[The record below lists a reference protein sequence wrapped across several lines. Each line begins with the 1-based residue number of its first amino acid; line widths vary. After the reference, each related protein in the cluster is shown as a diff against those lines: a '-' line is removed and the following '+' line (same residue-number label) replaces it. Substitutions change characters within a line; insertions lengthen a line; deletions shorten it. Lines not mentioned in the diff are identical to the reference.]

1 MRTKIIAISSFI
13 ILSAAFAEPTNEGY
27 RIKNFQDV
35 LKKVYVDANRFEET
49 KIDPTKSGGST
60 LMGLI
65 SRLMGSTPNSTFEGM
80 GVQRYIY
87 SAFKGQ
93 NLLGVSHGSSVDADG
108 VLINVVVHYD
118 ADANVKGVEILDA
131 PEEVAAAVKSHK
143 FLDQFKGYA
152 TEDFQ
157 VKYEKHRRRLISHQ
171 GRALKEIKTP
181 STGIVKN
188 YFDRILRSVRY
199 NVAFVDVAYFI
210 SRLPMMD
217 TQSRRISSVSM
228 GSGSPE
234 AMVKSAKM
242 TSPSG
247 DRSKNFISQP
257 FSFEKN

>member
-1 MRTKIIAISSFI
+1 MRLKYIAISSFFI
-13 ILSAAFAEPTNEGY
+13 FSASYADATNEGY
-27 RIKNFQDV
+27 RIKNYQDV
-35 LKKVYVDANRFEET
+35 LKKVYVDATRFEEL
-49 KIDPTKSGGST
+49 KVDPTKSGGST

-87 SAFKGQ
+87 SAFKGKA
-93 NLLGVSHGSSVDADG
+93 LLGVSHGSSVDADG
-108 VLINVVVHYD
+108 ILINVVVHYD

-217 TQSRRISSVSM
+217 TQSRRISSVSK
-228 GSGSPE
+228 GAGSPE
-234 AMVKSAKM
+234 AMVESARM

-247 DRSKNFISQP
+247 DRSKNFIVQP
-257 FSFEKN
+257 SSAKN

>member
-1 MRTKIIAISSFI
+1 MRIKFIAISSFI
-13 ILSAAFAEPTNEGY
+13 IFSAAFAEPTNEGY
-27 RIKNFQDV
+27 RIKNFNDV
-35 LKKVYVDANRFEET
+35 LKKVYVDANRFEEL
-49 KIDPTKSGGST
+49 KVDPSKSGGST

-65 SRLMGSTPNSTFEGM
+65 SRLMGSAPNSTFEGM

-87 SAFKGQ
+87 SAYKGKTF
-93 NLLGVSHGSSVDADG
+93 LGVSHGSSVEAEG
-108 VLINVVVHYD
+108 ALINVVVHYD
-118 ADANVKGVEILDA
+118 ADANVKGVEILDT
-131 PEEVAAAVKSHK
+131 PEEVAVAIKSHK

-157 VKYEKHRRRLISHQ
+157 IKYQKQRRRVISHQ
-171 GRALKEIKTP
+171 GRALKELKAP
-181 STGIVKN
+181 STGVVRN

-217 TQSRRISSVSM
+217 TQSRRISSVTM

-242 TSPSG
+242 SSPSG
-247 DRSKNFISQP
+247 DRSRNFISQP
-257 FSFEKN
+257 AVFEKN

>member
-1 MRTKIIAISSFI
+1 M
-13 ILSAAFAEPTNEGY
+13 
-27 RIKNFQDV
+27 
-35 LKKVYVDANRFEET
+35 
-49 KIDPTKSGGST
+49 
-60 LMGLI
+60 
-65 SRLMGSTPNSTFEGM
+65 
-80 GVQRYIY
+80 
-87 SAFKGQ
+87 
-93 NLLGVSHGSSVDADG
+93 GVSHGSSVDADG
-108 VLINVVVHYD
+108 ILINVVVHYD

-181 STGIVKN
+181 STGVVKN

-217 TQSRRISSVSM
+217 TQSRRISSVSK
-228 GSGSPE
+228 GAGSPE
-234 AMVKSAKM
+234 AMVESAKM

-247 DRSKNFISQP
+247 DRSKNFIAQP
-257 FSFEKN
+257 ASIKN

>member
-1 MRTKIIAISSFI
+1 MRLKFIAISSFI
-13 ILSAAFAEPTNEGY
+13 IFSAAFAEPTNEGY

-35 LKKVYVDANRFEET
+35 LKKVYVDANRFEEL
-49 KIDPTKSGGST
+49 KVDPSKSGGST

-87 SAFKGQ
+87 SAFKGDT
-93 NLLGVSHGSSVDADG
+93 LLGVSHGSSVDADG
-108 VLINVVVHYD
+108 TLINVVVHYD
-118 ADANVKGVEILDA
+118 ADANVKGVEILDT

-171 GRALKEIKTP
+171 GRALKEIKAP
-181 STGIVKN
+181 STTGIVRN

-234 AMVKSAKM
+234 AVVKSSKM

-257 FSFEKN
+257 TSFKN

>member
-1 MRTKIIAISSFI
+1 MRIKNIAISSFI
-13 ILSAAFAEPTNEGY
+13 IFSSTFAEAANEGY
-27 RIKNFQDV
+27 RIKNFNEV

-49 KIDPTKSGGST
+49 KIDPSKSGGST

-65 SRLMGSTPNSTFEGM
+65 SRLLGSAPNSTFEGM
-80 GVQRYIY
+80 GVQRYVY
-87 SAFKGQ
+87 SAFRGQ

-108 VLINVVVHYD
+108 ALIHVVVHYD

-131 PEEVAAAVKSHK
+131 PEEVAAAVKSHR

-157 VKYEKHRRRLISHQ
+157 IKYQKQRRRVISHQ

-210 SRLPMMD
+210 SRLPMLD

-247 DRSKNFISQP
+247 DRSKNFVPQLS
-257 FSFEKN
+257 SFDKN

>member
-1 MRTKIIAISSFI
+1 MRTKFIAISSFI
-13 ILSAAFAEPTNEGY
+13 IFSAAFAEPANEGY
-27 RIKNFQDV
+27 RIKNFQEV
-35 LKKVYVDANRFEET
+35 LKKVYVDANRFEEL
-49 KIDPTKSGGST
+49 KVDPSKSGGST

-65 SRLMGSTPNSTFEGM
+65 SRLMGSAPNSTFEGM

-87 SAFKGQ
+87 SAYKGQ
-93 NLLGVSHGSSVDADG
+93 NFLGVSHGSSVEAEG
-108 VLINVVVHYD
+108 ALINVVVHYD
-118 ADANVKGVEILDA
+118 ADANVKGVEILDT
-131 PEEVAAAVKSHK
+131 PEEVAAAIKSHK

-157 VKYEKHRRRLISHQ
+157 IKYQKQRRRVISHQ
-171 GRALKEIKTP
+171 GRALKELKAP
-181 STGIVKN
+181 SSGVVKN

-217 TQSRRISSVSM
+217 TQSRRISSVTM

-242 TSPSG
+242 SSPSG
-247 DRSKNFISQP
+247 DRSRNFISQP
-257 FSFEKN
+257 SAFEKN